1 MGDFARI
8 DGFDWDDGNRQK
20 SSKKHAITQAEA
32 EQIFA
37 NSPLLIVED
46 VKHSG
51 LEQRYQ
57 ALGKSFG
64 ERLLFVAFTLRQ
76 TGTKIRVIS
85 VRDMSRKERAIYAQ
99 EI

>member
-1 MGDFARI
+1 MLDFARI

-20 SSKKHAITQAEA
+20 SSKKHAVTQLEA

-37 NSPLLIVED
+37 NTPFLIVED
-46 VKHSG
+46 AKHSRA
-51 LEQRYQ
+51 EQRYQ

-76 TGTKIRVIS
+76 AGTKIRVIS
-85 VRDMSRKERAIYAQ
+85 VRDMNRKERAIYAQ
-99 EI
+99 ET

>member
-1 MGDFARI
+1 MLDFARI

-20 SSKKHAITQAEA
+20 SSNKHAVAQVEA

-85 VRDMSRKERAIYAQ
+85 VRDMNRKERAIYAQ
-99 EI
+99 EA

>member
-1 MGDFARI
+1 MLDFARI

-20 SSKKHAITQAEA
+20 SSNKHAVAQAES

-85 VRDMSRKERAIYAQ
+85 VRDMNRKERAIYAQ
-99 EI
+99 EA

>member
-1 MGDFARI
+1 MPDFARI

-20 SSKKHAITQAEA
+20 SSNKHAVAQAEA

-37 NSPLLIVED
+37 NSPLL
-46 VKHSG
+46 KHSG

-85 VRDMSRKERAIYAQ
+85 VRDMNRKERAIYAQ
-99 EI
+99 EA